1 MIFRS
6 TASKYDRTFSSDIVN
21 ATQNPVWNTNHIFLG
36 VDGEEW
42 ASLKLEI
49 SVWNYSNHLDHKCLG
64 MKIYTSIDKFIEIAI
79 FQIGKIHFIYET
91 VFIFKGI
98 AIFEPARMD
107 ESASNVCWYPLYSPL
122 STEAD
127 LLCTNEQTSSMSTSK
142 IEQHSPARG
151 VSNWTTTVPE
161 NTVVN
166 TLSQQQHGVGSDIS
180 FHDVT
185 TSKQARR
192 WNRKFSDSGAATQV
206 GGNFE

>member
-1 MIFRS
+1 MPNR
-6 TASKYDRTFSSDIVN
+6 
-21 ATQNPVWNTNHIFLG
+21 
-36 VDGEEW
+36 E
-42 ASLKLEI
+42 
-49 SVWNYSNHLDHKCLG
+49 
-64 MKIYTSIDKFIEIAI
+64 
-79 FQIGKIHFIYET
+79 KIHFVYET
-91 VFIFKGI
+91 VFIFEGI

-127 LLCTNEQTSSMSTSK
+127 LLSSNEQTSSMSTSK

-166 TLSQQQHGVGSDIS
+166 TRSQQQHGVASDIS

-192 WNRKFSDSGAATQV
+192 WNRKFSDSGAAIQV
-206 GGNFE
+206 GGNVA

>member
-1 MIFRS
+1 MPNRE
-6 TASKYDRTFSSDIVN
+6 N
-21 ATQNPVWNTNHIFLG
+21 
-36 VDGEEW
+36 
-42 ASLKLEI
+42 
-49 SVWNYSNHLDHKCLG
+49 
-64 MKIYTSIDKFIEIAI
+64 
-79 FQIGKIHFIYET
+79 IHFVYET
-91 VFIFKGI
+91 VFIFEGI

-127 LLCTNEQTSSMSTSK
+127 LLCPNEQTSSISTSK

-166 TLSQQQHGVGSDIS
+166 TLSQQQHGVASDIS

-192 WNRKFSDSGAATQV
+192 WNRKFSDSGAAIQV
-206 GGNFE
+206 GGNVA

>member
-36 VDGEEW
+36 VDSEEW

-64 MKIYTSIDKFIEIAI
+64 MKIYTSIDKFIKIAK
-79 FQIGKIHFIYET
+79 IGQKNDFVYET
-91 VFIFKGI
+91 VFIFQGI

-127 LLCTNEQTSSMSTSK
+127 LLCTNEQTSSISTSK
-142 IEQHSPARG
+142 IEQHSPARK
-151 VSNWTTTVPE
+151 VSNWTATVPE
-161 NTVVN
+161 NAVVN

-192 WNRKFSDSGAATQV
+192 WNRKFSDSGAAIKV